1 MPSQTV
7 EQLTHICNAESVAL
21 VGASDKEGS
30 FGRLFLEG
38 LRDAGCR
45 RIYPVNPKREEI
57 LGIKAYPSIS
67 AVPDQIDLAILLTP
81 TGVGP
86 RTWSRSA
93 SRTRSE
99 APSSSPRAS
108 VSSAPRARSSSGRS
122 AASAARAARA
132 SSARTASGSSIPR
145 PA

>member
-1 MPSQTV
+1 MSSQTV

-45 RIYPVNPKREEI
+45 KIYPVNPKREEI
-57 LGIKAYPSIS
+57 LGFKAYPNIS

-81 TGVGP
+81 TGVGARP
-86 RTWSRSA
+86 GQGVRR
-93 SRTRSE
+93 RTR
-99 APSSSPRAS
+99 
-108 VSSAPRARSSSGRS
+108 
-122 AASAARAARA
+122 
-132 SSARTASGSSIPR
+132 
-145 PA
+145 